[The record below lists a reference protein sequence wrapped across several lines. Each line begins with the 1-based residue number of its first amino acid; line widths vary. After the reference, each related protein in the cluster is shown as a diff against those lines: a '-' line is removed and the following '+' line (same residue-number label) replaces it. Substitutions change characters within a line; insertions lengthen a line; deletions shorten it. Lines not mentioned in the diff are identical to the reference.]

1 MKVTKEN
8 KEFYSQAKEVDF
20 LDKKWELEWYV
31 RALAEAAAWGENINR
46 NKKKNIN
53 LKQSKV

>member
-8 KEFYSQAKEVDF
+8 EEFYFQAKKVDF

-31 RALAEAAAWGENINR
+31 RVLAEAAAWGENIDR